1 MADIATE
8 KKRLKRLKKKFDEAK
23 ECVVHFLQGTR

>member
-8 KKRLKRLKKKFDEAK
+8 KKRLKRLKMQLDEAK
-23 ECVVHFLQGTR
+23 ECVVRCL